1 MNIEKLKKS
10 LIVSLPYVI
19 VGMLCTNIG
28 EAWRIAEGTDYSAK
42 LFSFFEALGTAFCN
56 PLPSFRLFELTVGVI
71 CGIVLRTAVYLKSKN
86 AKNYKHNEEYGSAR
100 WSA

>member
-10 LIVSLPYVI
+10 VIVSLPYVI

-42 LFSFFEALGTAFCN
+42 LFSFLK
-56 PLPSFRLFELTVGVI
+56 LLVRLSAIPCPASDCLT
-71 CGIVLRTAVYLKSKN
+71 
-86 AKNYKHNEEYGSAR
+86 
-100 WSA
+100 